1 MELFLPHFLNG
12 IRRVHCGCTF
22 SDRNKIRSI
31 HISPD
36 NELATCALEQAHN
49 GTMKRHL
56 EDEIEKVF
64 LSRLNNRRRRIERRI
79 WLIYLVVWAAAVMA
93 VFFLLVESD
102 LIVQP

>member
-1 MELFLPHFLNG
+1 
-12 IRRVHCGCTF
+12 
-22 SDRNKIRSI
+22 
-31 HISPD
+31 
-36 NELATCALEQAHN
+36 
-49 GTMKRHL
+49 MKRHL

-79 WLIYLVVWAAAVMA
+79 WLIYLTVWAAAVLA